1 MLYEWHSVG
10 RVREA
15 KSLLDTLDSLIV
27 DIDPTDTLFNTT
39 VDVVVVVAVV
49 ENMNASSTLSGKF
62 NTTTLEQ

>member
-27 DIDPTDTLFNTT
+27 DIDPSDTLFNTT